1 MVLGLL
7 FHNHPSTTAT
17 PDARGTTTGD
27 SSVIEKGLL
36 HGTILC
42 GMTLASITVWLVG
55 SGVSSKY
62 NNNNDDDN
70 DDDYNTDD
78 DDDEKKK
85 KNNDNNIG
93 DENSSEKIPLPL
105 PIEVYANDLNPSSY
119 EFLVK
124 NAKRNKCENFE
135 TNKDATNNFGVDKE
149 DKQKQ
154 HKLCVSNM
162 DGRAYCHRLQDSAV
176 RPDHFIMN
184 LPASALEFLDCFRGY
199 PNDNG
204 DDSAMP
210 MPMPRIHVHCF
221 ASKDPQNSRSEIRER
236 AETALGCALDET
248 RDGVVV
254 HTVRDVAPSKNMYC
268 LSFLLPRAA
277 CALPRIQPQTQTL
290 RINEEENKRERINDE
305 DGELGSETDSKK
317 QKMDE

>member
-85 KNNDNNIG
+85 KNND
-93 DENSSEKIPLPL
+93 K
-105 PIEVYANDLNPSSY
+105 
-119 EFLVK
+119 
-124 NAKRNKCENFE
+124 
-135 TNKDATNNFGVDKE
+135 
-149 DKQKQ
+149 
-154 HKLCVSNM
+154 
-162 DGRAYCHRLQDSAV
+162 DGR
-176 RPDHFIMN
+176 
-184 LPASALEFLDCFRGY
+184 
-199 PNDNG
+199 
-204 DDSAMP
+204 
-210 MPMPRIHVHCF
+210 
-221 ASKDPQNSRSEIRER
+221 SKSE
-236 AETALGCALDET
+236 
-248 RDGVVV
+248 
-254 HTVRDVAPSKNMYC
+254 
-268 LSFLLPRAA
+268 
-277 CALPRIQPQTQTL
+277 
-290 RINEEENKRERINDE
+290 
-305 DGELGSETDSKK
+305 
-317 QKMDE
+317 